1 AGQHVLGD
9 HPLRPRAPAAPRAS
23 RAGRLGTHDRPR
35 PRLRGRRRAAPL
47 VMRRAAGAREYLDGR
62 VPPADLA
69 STLADLD
76 RLNAWFGGHALSL
89 ARVRRVAA
97 AAPHERTLCGVDVG
111 GGDGAF
117 ARRVASWARHP
128 RPARASDVAPR
139 RAALRA
145 ARLRARRAG

>member
-1 AGQHVLGD
+1 PRAGPRARPARPHRRPDGSRARGPARAGQHVLGD

-47 VMRRAAGAREYLDGR
+47 VMRRAEGAREYLDGR

-69 STLADLD
+69 ATLADLD
-76 RLNAWFGGHALSL
+76 RLNAWVRGHAPSL

-97 AAPHERTLCGVDVG
+97 HAPPERT
-111 GGDGAF
+111 
-117 ARRVASWARHP
+117 
-128 RPARASDVAPR
+128 
-139 RAALRA
+139 
-145 ARLRARRAG
+145 